1 VEMKVY
7 RACDVPDKYL
17 GWHSERKRPG
27 SDKWEI
33 ERYDM
38 DVPDLARY
46 AISGLFPYL
55 GVTHYKLDPRGRLWH
70 ISYPLFYDGTPAITR
85 PLFAVSEDFGHTFR
99 YVSDIN
105 YQPDPFGD
113 RLWDKRYGY
122 TEPDLTFL
130 PDGNAMALMRTTDG
144 HGVGPMYAAYS
155 SDDCATWSKPEIFDD
170 LGVFPA
176 LLTLNNGVTLATYG
190 RPGLYLRATA
200 DPAGR
205 KWDDRVELVAPTPVF
220 QQDTCAYTG
229 MIAVDDNTAYL
240 VYSDFQRPNAKGTP
254 VKTIMGRTIRAE
266 IV

>member
-1 VEMKVY
+1 VILLAALAQVCAKQGDMPAAREALHK
-7 RACDVPDKYL
+7 AKTLAFTFDAAPDYTATNI
-17 GWHSERKRPG
+17 R
-27 SDKWEI
+27 
-33 ERYDM
+33 
-38 DVPDLARY
+38 
-46 AISGLFPYL
+46 F
-55 GVTHYKLDPRGRLWH
+55 YKKD
-70 ISYPLFYDGTPAITR
+70 A
-85 PLFAVSEDFGHTFR
+85 
-99 YVSDIN
+99 
-105 YQPDPFGD
+105 
-113 RLWDKRYGY
+113 
-122 TEPDLTFL
+122 L
-130 PDGNAMALMRTTDG
+130 P
-144 HGVGPMYAAYS
+144 AYS
-155 SDDCATWSKPEIFDD
+155 SDDCVTWSKPEIFDD